1 MNSEKTIGNLRE
13 ERTLSLRE
21 ARFDMAD
28 GPQKI
33 TGPPKVSER
42 TSEDHQRKFMT
53 PNAGPD

>member
-1 MNSEKTIGNLRE
+1 MNSEKTIGSLRE
-13 ERTLSLRE
+13 ERTLSLT
-21 ARFDMAD
+21 RFDMAD